1 MRRTAAAPRIVKSK
15 PAVATLGDEA
25 SPATLVWDLSSCQA
39 GILGGILLATLAMYL
54 PSLRNGWVFDD
65 FSEVVN
71 NKLIGSGSFFWKSF
85 IYDGW
90 WFRNPKQ
97 LPQSAYYRPLQNVWF
112 WLNFHLLGVN
122 PVGWHLEKI
131 VLHLVAVVLC
141 FRVAQMLTRS
151 NAVALLTAAIFGLMP
166 AHVEGVVWMSAI
178 PEPLSTVFELA
189 AILCLIGRKPGWSR
203 GMLSSLGFYACALLT
218 HETSILFPLIVGSYV
233 FLIERGSDRQA
244 PDRNSETFA
253 QRCIA
258 AARVAVPFGLLV
270 IAYLAVRL
278 QVLGWNLAFRI
289 PHPLTMGVIQGWQFE
304 VPTHRATDFIM
315 TWPVVMLSYLAVL
328 AVPGIAGP
336 AHDVNWIE
344 HVSPSTFASA
354 GVLAILA
361 AIAWLLIRR
370 SPDRRLYLFC
380 AAWSA
385 LTLAPTMQLNSL
397 WALVQDRYLYAPSF
411 GWSLALAVVVTRWAA
426 SSPRARATV
435 AAATAALLAA
445 YMVTAIRIEPYWHD
459 DVTFFGQCVADD
471 PPHPGNRLL
480 LVSALNKTGDYAG
493 AVGVLQRALVLDP
506 DDAHL
511 HLRLAQQYQM
521 MGRQLD
527 FVREFQKFNEL
538 SAARLERARAAQSS
552 GASQP
557 GGGP

>member
-1 MRRTAAAPRIVKSK
+1 MKSK
-15 PAVATLGDEA
+15 PAVATSGDEA
-25 SPATLVWDLSSCQA
+25 SPATLVWDLSSGQA
-39 GILGGILLATLAMYL
+39 GILGGIILATLAMYL

-71 NKLIGSGSFFWKSF
+71 NKLLGTGSFFWKSF
-85 IYDGW
+85 ISDGW

-112 WLNFHLLGVN
+112 WMNYQLMGVN

-141 FRVAQMLTRS
+141 FRVAQLLTRS

-189 AILCLIGRKPGWSR
+189 AMLCLIGRKPGWSR

-218 HETSILFPLIVGSYV
+218 HETSILFPLIVAAYV

-244 PDRNSETFA
+244 PDRNAETFA
-253 QRCIA
+253 QRSIA

-270 IAYLAVRL
+270 IAYLVARL

-304 VPTHRATDFIM
+304 VPTHRVVDFIM

-344 HVSPSTFASA
+344 HVSPITFASA

-361 AIAWLLIRR
+361 AIAWMLIRR
-370 SPDRRLYLFC
+370 SPDRPLYLFC

-411 GWSLALAVVVTRWAA
+411 GWSLALAMVVTRLAA

-435 AAATAALLAA
+435 ATATAVLLAA
-445 YMVTAIRIEPYWHD
+445 YVVTAIRIEPYWHD
-459 DVTFFGQCVADD
+459 DVTFFRQSVADD
-471 PPHPGNRLL
+471 PAHPGNRLL
-480 LVSALNKTGDYAG
+480 LVSALNKTGDYTG
-493 AVGVLQRALVLDP
+493 AVGVLQSAIALDP

-521 MGRQLD
+521 MGRPMD

-538 SAARLERARAAQSS
+538 SAARLERERAAQSS

-557 GGGP
+557 TGAP